1 MNIQI
6 FGKAKCFDTK
16 KAERY
21 FKERGVK
28 FQSVDL
34 IRYGMSRGEFE
45 SVRRAVGGVK
55 ALVDEKSKDYD
66 KSFIA
71 YLAGEE
77 NIADKLMEYPS
88 VLKTPIVRNG
98 KQGHRRLL
106 PRRVEGVDLRALRAE
121 NNAPRARSRCF
132 VRVRGAAARFSR
144 PSPAANAGEPCGRPF
159 GRPPV

>member
-66 KSFIA
+66 KSFSPTSP
-71 YLAGEE
+71 G
-77 NIADKLMEYPS
+77 
-88 VLKTPIVRNG
+88 
-98 KQGHRRLL
+98 RRT
-106 PRRVEGVDLRALRAE
+106 
-121 NNAPRARSRCF
+121 SRT
-132 VRVRGAAARFSR
+132 S
-144 PSPAANAGEPCGRPF
+144 
-159 GRPPV
+159 